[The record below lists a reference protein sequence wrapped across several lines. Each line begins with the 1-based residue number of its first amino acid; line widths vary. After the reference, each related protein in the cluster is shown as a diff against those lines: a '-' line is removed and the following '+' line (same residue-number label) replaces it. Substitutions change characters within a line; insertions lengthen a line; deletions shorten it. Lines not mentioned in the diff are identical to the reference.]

1 MGSIEFIIVL
11 LVIVLLFFVFRKRGK
26 DTLKQIGLATS
37 IKNTGYDSGATMLII
52 RNIIIKSLEKD
63 GFKVI
68 DMNIVHEFAGRYQGV
83 IHTQEHGQTTLKI
96 VADKL
101 GNLQWSV
108 ID

>member
-1 MGSIEFIIVL
+1 MSTTEFLIVL
-11 LVIVLLFFVFRKRGK
+11 ILIAFLFFMFRKRGK

-37 IKNTGYDSGATMLII
+37 IKNTGYDSGVTMLII

-68 DMNIVHEFAGRYQGV
+68 DLNIVHEFAGRYQGI
-83 IHTQEHGQTTLKI
+83 IHTQEYGQTTLKI
-96 VADKL
+96 VADKF
-101 GNLQWSV
+101 GSLQWSV